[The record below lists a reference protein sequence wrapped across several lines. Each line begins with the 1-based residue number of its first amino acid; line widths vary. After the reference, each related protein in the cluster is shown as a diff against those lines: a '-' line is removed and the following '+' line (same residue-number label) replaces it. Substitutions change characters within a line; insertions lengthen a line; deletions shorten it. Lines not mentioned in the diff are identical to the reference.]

1 MIVKI
6 KIHLL
11 PSALFWGYPQILDLD
26 TGQIYTSPLQDEEIK
41 QLKRSRLLPHYSE
54 AKIYQDYLQIIHD
67 RFGVPLEDWF
77 YQYPKFEFDLN
88 SIPENFG
95 EFFHKAHVVCE
106 EFWPN
111 EYDPSFPDF
120 GTYLS
125 DCTLQFAKD
134 WCEKEGYEWYDNWQK
149 REDQP

>member
-11 PSALFWGYPQILDLD
+11 SSALFWGYPQILDLD
-26 TGQIYTSPLQDEEIK
+26 TGQIYTSPLQDEKIK

-95 EFFHKAHVVCE
+95 NFFTRRTSSARNSG
-106 EFWPN
+106 PT
-111 EYDPSFPDF
+111 S
-120 GTYLS
+120 TILLS
-125 DCTLQFAKD
+125 RTL
-134 WCEKEGYEWYDNWQK
+134 E
-149 REDQP
+149 RI